1 MAKSRKLDEIFL
13 TRRAE
18 LDLQYWK
25 TSGNQAK
32 IDRINKLIESC
43 MLSPS
48 DGIGKPEMLKFK
60 GEETYS
66 RRIDKTHRL
75 VYRIEANVLVI
86 LSLRFHYEK

>member
-1 MAKSRKLDEIFL
+1 VEKRELSSIVL

-18 LDLQYWK
+18 LDFRYWK
-25 TSGNQAK
+25 DSGNQIK
-32 IDRINKLIESC
+32 IDRINKLVETC

-48 DGIGKPEMLKFK
+48 KGIGKPELLKFK
-60 GEETYS
+60 DVYTYS

-75 VYRIEANVLVI
+75 GYRIERNVLVI

>member
-1 MAKSRKLDEIFL
+1 VEKRELSSIVL

-18 LDLQYWK
+18 LVLRYWK
-25 TSGNQAK
+25 DSGNQIK
-32 IDRINKLIESC
+32 IDRINKLVETC

-48 DGIGKPEMLKFK
+48 KGIGKPELLKFK
-60 GEETYS
+60 DVYTYS

-75 VYRIEANVLVI
+75 GYRIERNVLVI

>member
-1 MAKSRKLDEIFL
+1 MAKAHKLSSVVL

-18 LDLQYWK
+18 LDLRYWK
-25 TSGNQAK
+25 LSGNQAK
-32 IDRINKLIESC
+32 IDRINKLIDSC

-48 DGIGKPEMLKFK
+48 DGIGKPELLKFK
-60 GEETYS
+60 GEDTYS

-86 LSLRFHYEK
+86 LSMRFHYEK

>member
-1 MAKSRKLDEIFL
+1 MEKRELSSIVL

-18 LDLQYWK
+18 LDLRYWK
-25 TSGNQAK
+25 ESGNQIK

-48 DGIGKPEMLKFK
+48 NGIGKPELLKFK
-60 GEETYS
+60 DEYTYS

-75 VYRIEANVLVI
+75 VYRIERNVLVI